1 MSGCDMD
8 EKLYAYERL
17 YTIPYQEVMYI
28 PDMMRIVRNKSNI
41 IFIRNYNCKILS
53 IN

>member
-17 YTIPYQEVMYI
+17 YTIPYQEVQHYVYTRH
-28 PDMMRIVRNKSNI
+28 DAYCSKQE
-41 IFIRNYNCKILS
+41 
-53 IN
+53 

>member
-17 YTIPYQEVMYI
+17 YTIPYQEMYI
-28 PDMMRIVRNKSNI
+28 PDMMRIVLNKSNI
-41 IFIRNYNCKILS
+41 IFIRNDNCKILS